1 MSDDLPDKFDLIV
14 IGTGFPES
22 CVAAA
27 ASRIGKTVLHIDPN
41 EYYGGVWASFNLESF
56 CALLEQGSN
65 SELRNATQKWH
76 VAETLKLDQAESD
89 TVNSDILAGEINT
102 KTDANTKQS
111 VLDWSRETLL
121 QQSRRFNLDL
131 SPKILYS
138 AGHLV
143 QLLISSNICRYAEF
157 RAVDRVCTR
166 FQNNIINV
174 PCSRSD
180 VFNTKDLNIVEK
192 RLLMKFLTLCMTYGE
207 DKTDE
212 DALQFRG
219 KTFREYL
226 QEQKVTEKISICV
239 MQAIAMCNEETTFE
253 EGMARTQQFLNSLGR
268 YGNTPFLF
276 PMYGCGEIPQC
287 FCRLCAVFGGIYC
300 LKRHIDDI
308 NIEADTNI
316 ASVILAGKT
325 IKAQHVVSA
334 PGHLPNAFLQRN
346 LGVYGQGELVN
357 SLSRGIFLTA
367 TPLGAEE
374 LNSGGGGVN
383 VLRLLAGSHEAIL
396 IQLSH
401 FSGTCPKG
409 VFLFHITTTAQSDQP
424 EQDLAPFVSQVFNIT
439 AENAPKLLYSAYFTI
454 MGRQRTAATPYV
466 DAATPIFCTST
477 PYYELDY
484 DKSIT
489 SAREIFAKLYAD
501 AEFLPRAPDPE
512 EIVIEGEDPRA
523 LSENSLP
530 DDLREQLRELENSA
544 EHMDIEDTD
553 VTLPG
558 ESTQENAETQNMD
571 AD

>member
-27 ASRIGKTVLHIDPN
+27 ASRVGKTVLHIDPN
-41 EYYGGVWASFNLESF
+41 EYYGGVWSSFNLESF
-56 CALLEQGSN
+56 CTLLEQGSN
-65 SELRNATQKWH
+65 SELRNASQKWH
-76 VAETLKLDQAESD
+76 VAETLKREEVELD
-89 TVNSDILAGEINT
+89 TVNSEVADETDT
-102 KTDANTKQS
+102 KADATKQNTQ
-111 VLDWSRETLL
+111 DWSRETLL
-121 QQSRRFNLDL
+121 KQSRRFNLDL

-138 AGHLV
+138 AGRLV
-143 QLLISSNICRYAEF
+143 QLLVSSNICRYAEF

-212 DALQFRG
+212 DSLIFRG

-226 QEQKVTEKISICV
+226 QEQKVTEKISTCV
-239 MQAIAMCNEETTFE
+239 MQAIAMCTDETAFE

-300 LKRHIDDI
+300 LKRQIDDI
-308 NIEADTNI
+308 TLEADTNI
-316 ASVILAGKT
+316 ASVVLEGKT
-325 IKAQHVVSA
+325 IKAQYVVSA

-346 LGVYGQGELVN
+346 VGVYGQGDLVN
-357 SLSRGIFLTA
+357 SLSRGIFLTS
-367 TPLGAEE
+367 TPLGSEE
-374 LNSGGGGVN
+374 LNAGGGGVN
-383 VLRLLAGSHEAIL
+383 LLRLLYGTHEAIL

-424 EQDLAPFVSQVFNIT
+424 EQDLAPFVAQVFNPET
-439 AENAPKLLYSAYFTI
+439 ENAPKLLYSAYFTI
-454 MGRQRTAATPYV
+454 MGRRSGATTPNV
-466 DAATPIFCTST
+466 DAATPIFCTSA
-477 PYYELDY
+477 PHYELDY
-484 DKSIT
+484 DKSIIN
-489 SAREIFAKLYAD
+489 AREIFAKLYED

-544 EHMDIEDTD
+544 ENMDIEDAED
-553 VTLPG
+553 ATLPG
-558 ESTQENAETQNMD
+558 ERALEDTETQEMD

>member
-1 MSDDLPDKFDLIV
+1 MSDELPDKFDLIV

-27 ASRIGKTVLHIDPN
+27 ASRIGKTVIHIDPN

-56 CALLEQGSN
+56 CGLLEKGSN
-65 SELRNATQKWH
+65 GELRNTSQKWH
-76 VAETLKLDQAESD
+76 VAKKLEEAESE
-89 TVNSDILAGEINT
+89 TVNSDAASESNSHIEASE
-102 KTDANTKQS
+102 QY
-111 VLDWSRETLL
+111 VQDWSREALL
-121 QQSRRFNLDL
+121 EQSRRFNIDL
-131 SPKILYS
+131 SSKILYS

-143 QLLISSNICRYAEF
+143 QLLVSSNICRYAEF

-166 FQNNIINV
+166 FHSNVINV

-212 DALQFRG
+212 DNLLFRG

-239 MQAIAMCNEETTFE
+239 MQAIAMCNDETSFE

-308 NIEADTNI
+308 TIEADTNI
-316 ASVILAGKT
+316 ASVVLEGKT
-325 IKAQHVVSA
+325 IKAQYVVST
-334 PGHLPNAFLQRN
+334 PGHLPTAFLQRN
-346 LGVYGQGELVN
+346 VSVYGQGELVN
-357 SLSRGIFLTA
+357 SLSRGVFLTS
-367 TPLGAEE
+367 TPLGSEE

-383 VLRLLAGSHEAIL
+383 LLRLLDGSHEAIL

-409 VFLFHITTTAQSDQP
+409 ICKWMYLKIYVFICILNH
-424 EQDLAPFVSQVFNIT
+424 
-439 AENAPKLLYSAYFTI
+439 
-454 MGRQRTAATPYV
+454 
-466 DAATPIFCTST
+466 
-477 PYYELDY
+477 
-484 DKSIT
+484 
-489 SAREIFAKLYAD
+489 
-501 AEFLPRAPDPE
+501 
-512 EIVIEGEDPRA
+512 
-523 LSENSLP
+523 
-530 DDLREQLRELENSA
+530 
-544 EHMDIEDTD
+544 
-553 VTLPG
+553 
-558 ESTQENAETQNMD
+558 
-571 AD
+571 